1 MEATAKL
8 KNVPMS
14 PRKMRMVVD
23 LIRGKDVE
31 DALNILKFNKREAST
46 WLEKLLL
53 SAIANWEYKTDMTRS
68 ADEHD
73 LFIKEIFVD
82 EGPALKRFRPAP
94 HGRAHPFKRRT
105 NHTTLIVD
113 NRVEF
118 EVEEVEAVEETEE
131 ITDNK

>member
-1 MEATAKL
+1 MEAKAKL

-53 SAIANWEYKTDMTRS
+53 SAIANWEYKTDMTKS
-68 ADEHD
+68 ADEFD

-82 EGPALKRFRPAP
+82 GGPSLKRFRPAP

-105 NHTTLIVD
+105 NHTTIIVD
-113 NRVEF
+113 NRVAF
-118 EVEEVEAVEETEE
+118 EEETVSEEQTEE

>member
-1 MEATAKL
+1 MEAVAKL

-23 LIRGKDVE
+23 MIRGKDVE
-31 DALNILKFNKREAST
+31 QALNILKFNKREAST

-53 SAIANWEYKTDMTRS
+53 SAIANWEYKTDMTKS
-68 ADEHD
+68 ADEFD
-73 LFIKEIFVD
+73 LFIKEAYVD
-82 EGPALKRFRPAP
+82 EGPSLKRFRPAP

-105 NHTTLIVD
+105 NHTTIVVD
-113 NRVEF
+113 NRVAF
-118 EVEEVEAVEETEE
+118 EEEGVEENTE

>member
-1 MEATAKL
+1 
-8 KNVPMS
+8 MS

-53 SAIANWEYKTDMTRS
+53 SAIANWENKTDMTRS

-73 LFIKEIFVD
+73 LYIKKIFVD
-82 EGPALKRFRPAP
+82 EGAALRRFRPAP
-94 HGRAHPFKRRT
+94 HGRANPFRRKT
-105 NHTTLIVD
+105 NHTTIIVD
-113 NRVEF
+113 NRVAF
-118 EVEEVEAVEETEE
+118 EKEVVEETDKK
-131 ITDNK
+131 DNKS

>member
-23 LIRGKDVE
+23 LIRGKNVE

-53 SAIANWEYKTDMTRS
+53 SAIANWEYKTDMTKS
-68 ADEHD
+68 ADEFD

-82 EGPALKRFRPAP
+82 EGPSLKRFRPAP

-113 NRVEF
+113 NRVAF
-118 EVEEVEAVEETEE
+118 EEETVSEEQTEE

>member
-31 DALNILKFNKREAST
+31 NALNILKFNKREAST

-53 SAIANWEYKTDMTRS
+53 SAIANWEYKTDMTKS
-68 ADEHD
+68 ADEFD
-73 LFIKEIFVD
+73 LFIKEAFVD
-82 EGPALKRFRPAP
+82 EGPSLKRFRPAP

-105 NHTTLIVD
+105 NHTTIIVD
-113 NRVEF
+113 NRVAF
-118 EVEEVEAVEETEE
+118 EEEAASKEQTEE

>member
-23 LIRGKDVE
+23 LIRGRNVE
-31 DALNILKFNKREAST
+31 EALNILKFNKREAST

-53 SAIANWEYKTDMTRS
+53 SAIANWEYKTDMTKS
-68 ADEHD
+68 ADEFD
-73 LFIKEIFVD
+73 LFVKEIFVD
-82 EGPALKRFRPAP
+82 EGTALKRFRPAP

-105 NHTTLIVD
+105 NHTTIIVD

-118 EVEEVEAVEETEE
+118 EEDAVVEEETEE

>member
-8 KNVPMS
+8 KNIPMS
-14 PRKMRMVVD
+14 PRKMRLVVD
-23 LIRGKDVE
+23 LIRGKGVE
-31 DALNILKFNKREAST
+31 DSLNILKFNKKEAST

-73 LFIKEIFVD
+73 LYIKEIFSD
-82 EGPALKRFRPAP
+82 EGTSLKRFRPAA

-105 NHTTLIVD
+105 NHVTMVLD

-118 EVEEVEAVEETEE
+118 EEAAVEENSEE
-131 ITDNK
+131 QTDNK

>member
-23 LIRGKDVE
+23 LIRGKGVE

-68 ADEHD
+68 ADEYD

-82 EGPALKRFRPAP
+82 GGPALKRFRPAP

-105 NHTTLIVD
+105 NHTTIIVD

-118 EVEEVEAVEETEE
+118 EEENAIEESTEE

>member
-1 MEATAKL
+1 MEAIAKL

-23 LIRGKDVE
+23 MIRGKDVE

-53 SAIANWEYKTDMTRS
+53 SAIANWEYKTDMTKS
-68 ADEHD
+68 ADEFD
-73 LFIKEIFVD
+73 LFVKEIFVD
-82 EGPALKRFRPAP
+82 EGPSLKRFRPAP

-105 NHTTLIVD
+105 NHTTIVVD
-113 NRVEF
+113 NRVVF
-118 EVEEVEAVEETEE
+118 EQDAVSEEQTEE